1 MTEQKDTPGKSGLDW
16 KVLAGVA
23 SLFMMLGGGVASSVL
38 FIVKG
43 DASAE
48 LSGATTQ
55 AIVQRIEA
63 DVNRVQAEV
72 SALNRLGEAVKA
84 NVEQTRRNGARIDA
98 NRREFDV
105 ENRAIKSDL
114 SGLITRGDAEL
125 RRELEAFRDTWR
137 SADAAIRAELKS
149 LGARASNRY
158 TSKDVEEDHQRRKRW
173 QDDIE
178 RQIQQLLT
186 KPKSRR

>member
-1 MTEQKDTPGKSGLDW
+1 MTEKMDNPTLDW
-16 KVLAGVA
+16 KILAGVA

-84 NVEQTRRNGARIDA
+84 NVEQTRRNGARIDD
-98 NRREFDV
+98 NRREFDA
-105 ENRAIKSDL
+105 ENRTIKSDL
-114 SGLITRGDAEL
+114 SDMIARGDAEL
-125 RRELEAFRDTWR
+125 RRELEAFRDAWR
-137 SADAAIRAELKS
+137 GADADIRAELKALS
-149 LGARASNRY
+149 ARASNRY
-158 TSKDVEEDHQRRKRW
+158 TSEDAEEDRLRLKRW
-173 QDDIE
+173 QDDIKA
-178 RQIQQLLT
+178 QIQQIWAKV
-186 KPKSRR
+186 KPTR